1 MYNCENVNIEK
12 IKSIIREKGLKIKA
26 VCKDLGFYET
36 YFSNIKNRQDRMT
49 EERLIRLA
57 EYLGVAPGY
66 LTDETDDPA
75 LIIGEP
81 IPKSDLEKL
90 QDMTIDMVR
99 QLDDLQKLKMV
110 YAALAASQKPKE

>member
-1 MYNCENVNIEK
+1 MVNIP
-12 IKSIIREKGLKIKA
+12 KIKA
-26 VCKDLGFYET
+26 LCKEKGIKQGFICAQFGVGASYFNDVAKGKNTMSDERIAKVAEILGTSY
-36 YFSNIKNRQDRMT
+36 
-49 EERLIRLA
+49 
-57 EYLGVAPGY
+57 GY

-75 LIIGEP
+75 PVIGEP

>member
-1 MYNCENVNIEK
+1 MYNCENVNIDK
-12 IKSIIREKGLKIKA
+12 VKTIIREKGLKIKA

-57 EYLGVAPGY
+57 DYLGVAPGY

-75 LIIGEP
+75 PIVGEP
-81 IPKSDLEKL
+81 IPQSELEVLRDMATDLLKKL
-90 QDMTIDMVR
+90 DEP
-99 QLDDLQKLKMV
+99 DLKAVFAFLQAK
-110 YAALAASQKPKE
+110 QQTP

>member
-1 MYNCENVNIEK
+1 MYNCENVSIEK

-75 LIIGEP
+75 PVIGEP
-81 IPKSDLEKL
+81 MTKSNIEMI
-90 QDMTIDMVR
+90 QDMTIDLLKK
-99 QLDDLQKLKMV
+99 LDEPDLKAV
-110 YAALAASQKPKE
+110 LAFLQAKQQTP

>member
-1 MYNCENVNIEK
+1 MVNTTKIRGLCKQKGIKQSFLCEQL
-12 IKSIIREKGLKIKA
+12 GL
-26 VCKDLGFYET
+26 GRT
-36 YFSNIKNRQDRMT
+36 YFNDVDRGKNSMPD
-49 EERLIRLA
+49 ERIHKIAKMLNTSYA
-57 EYLGVAPGY
+57 F
-66 LTDETDDPA
+66 LTDQTDDPA
-75 LIIGEP
+75 PVIGEP

>member
-1 MYNCENVNIEK
+1 MVNIARVRAIAK
-12 IKSIIREKGLKIKA
+12 EKGIKIGYI
-26 VCKDLGFYET
+26 CDQLGMKNSYLADVANGKNSMSDERITKIAEILGTT
-36 YFSNIKNRQDRMT
+36 Y
-49 EERLIRLA
+49 A
-57 EYLGVAPGY
+57 Y

-75 LIIGEP
+75 PVIGEP
-81 IPKSDLEKL
+81 IPKSDIEKL

>member
-1 MYNCENVNIEK
+1 MVNINK
-12 IKSIIREKGLKIKA
+12 IKDMCKAKGIKQGYL
-26 VCKDLGFYET
+26 CP
-36 YFSNIKNRQDRMT
+36 Q
-49 EERLIRLA
+49 
-57 EYLGVAPGY
+57 LGVAKGY
-66 LTDETDDPA
+66 FNDVERGKNTMSEDRIHKIAELLNTSYAFLTDETDDPA
-75 LIIGEP
+75 PVIGEP

>member
-75 LIIGEP
+75 PVIGEP
-81 IPKSDLEKL
+81 IPQSELDQLRDAATDLLKKL
-90 QDMTIDMVR
+90 DEP
-99 QLDDLQKLKMV
+99 DLKAVFAFLQAK
-110 YAALAASQKPKE
+110 QQTP